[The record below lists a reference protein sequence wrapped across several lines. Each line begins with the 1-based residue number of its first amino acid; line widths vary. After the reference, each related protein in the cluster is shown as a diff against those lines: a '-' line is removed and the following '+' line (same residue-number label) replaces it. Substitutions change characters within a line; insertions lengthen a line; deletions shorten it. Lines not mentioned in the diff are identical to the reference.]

1 LKDQALAKVRPHA
14 DIAELR
20 EGLDRVMQAD
30 RHRLVGQL
38 RALERRSDEK
48 RRAALAQ
55 NIERSIALR
64 DGRIAN
70 LPVPTYPAELPVVER
85 REAILAALAEH
96 QVVIVCGET
105 GSGKTTQLPKICL
118 EAGRGT
124 AGLIGHTQPRR
135 IAARSVAA
143 RIAHE
148 LDTSVGEVVGFKIR
162 FTDQV
167 SPRTYVK
174 LMTDGILLAEIRR
187 DPFLDAYDTLII
199 DEAHERSL
207 NIDFLLGYLKQLLP
221 RRPTLKVIITS
232 ATIDPQRFSQHF
244 DGAPI
249 LFAEG
254 RTFPVE
260 TRYLPPSELNAS
272 ARGPSA
278 DEDDE
283 LDADEDNLPLAI
295 ANACEIL
302 LRERQHDILV
312 FLSGEREIREVA
324 DLLGKQASHRRALR
338 GVDVLPLYSRL
349 SNAEQNRIFQS
360 HANPRI
366 VLATN
371 VAETSL
377 TVPGIRAVID
387 TGLAR
392 MSRYSVRS
400 QVQRLPIEKVSQAS
414 ANQRKGR
421 CGREAPGVCIRLYD
435 EEDFLARSEFTEPEI
450 LRTNLAAVILQM
462 RAMKLGDID
471 AFPFVEPPEPRFVND
486 GYRTLQELAA
496 LDRERQL
503 TELGTRLSRLPID
516 PRLGRMLLAAADEG
530 AVDEALTIV
539 SALSVQDPRERPF
552 DRRQAADELH
562 AEFHHDRSDFLTWLN
577 LWSFVTVQKEALS
590 NSRFRKMCKQRF
602 LSPLRVIEWMDVRRQ
617 LVTLA
622 RELKLP
628 VNGTPATEDN
638 VHRALL
644 TGLLA
649 NVATRTDKRDYL
661 GTRNR
666 HLQIFPGSALFR
678 RGNDK
683 AVSRKDSSAT
693 AKSDKGGAPKWIM
706 AAELAETSRLFA
718 RTCGAIAPE
727 WIEHQ
732 AEHLLQYSYRD
743 AHWQKTQGTVAAFA
757 QCTLYGLIINP
768 KKRVN
773 YGPINPVES
782 REIFI
787 RDALVAGELRTR
799 GEFHRFNQN
808 LLNEVST
815 LEDKTR
821 RRDIVVDPEELVRFY
836 DAMIPEAVCTAADF
850 ETWRREYETSN
861 PRGLFFSR
869 ELLLAD
875 GAIDISSSDYPD
887 QIEMDGLV
895 LPLSYHFAP
904 GEDDDGV
911 TLICPVEVLN
921 RVSIE
926 RCEWLVP
933 GLLEEKIAV
942 LIKALP
948 KPIRRNFVPAPD
960 YAAAC
965 SEAMNSADGPLT
977 GALSRQLLRM
987 TGMEVAQSAWNLESV
1002 PSHLRMRIS
1011 VTDDAGKPIDTG
1023 RDLLALQR
1031 RYADRVEESLV
1042 RFGDDSLEQQSVT
1055 DWNFGD
1061 LADSVDLKTRGV
1073 TMQGYPAL
1081 EVTEAGV
1088 AVRLFASRDAANRA
1102 MPHGVRALY
1111 RIVLKEEVR
1120 YLNRKLPALDVMA
1133 LRFTPFGTK
1142 AQLAADIIDAA
1153 IDMTFVPDG
1162 QWPRTRDA
1170 FHGALTARR
1179 AELVGNA
1186 DRLATLCGEI
1196 LERHRIVAR
1205 RIEGSIALSWVEAVA
1220 DIRDQI
1226 AALLFAGF
1234 VSSTGPARLARLPV
1248 YFDAM
1253 QKRLD
1258 AIDQAPDKDRRRR
1271 AEFLP
1276 VWEAFK
1282 QLPEHT
1288 GESDYDAAHETLR
1301 WSFEELRVQLF
1312 AQDLGTAEKVSV
1324 SRLENRVAALR
1335 VKAPRSAA

>member
-1 LKDQALAKVRPHA
+1 MQV
-14 DIAELR
+14 
-20 EGLDRVMQAD
+20 DR
-30 RHRLVGQL
+30 RRLHDQL
-38 RALERRSDEK
+38 RALQRKPDEK
-48 RRAALAQ
+48 RAAALQQ
-55 NIERSIALR
+55 NLARSIATR
-64 DGRIAN
+64 EHRIEN

-85 REAILAALAEH
+85 REDILAALTEH
-96 QVVIVCGET
+96 QVIIVCGET

-135 IAARSVAA
+135 IAARTVAA

-167 SPRTYVK
+167 SSRTYVK
-174 LMTDGILLAEIRR
+174 LMTDGILLAEVRR
-187 DPFLDAYDTLII
+187 DPLLEAYDTLII

-207 NIDFLLGYLKQLLP
+207 NIDFLLGYLKQVLP
-221 RRPTLKVIITS
+221 KRPTLKVIITS

-244 DGAPI
+244 DDAPI

-254 RTFPVE
+254 RAYPVE
-260 TRYLPPSELNAS
+260 TRYLPPAELA
-272 ARGPSA
+272 ATRRTPA
-278 DEDDE
+278 TDDDDP
-283 LDADEDNLPLAI
+283 DADSDEENLPAAI
-295 ANACEIL
+295 ASACEIL
-302 LRERQHDILV
+302 LQERQHDILV

-324 DLLGKQASHRRALR
+324 DVLGRQSSHRRAFR
-338 GVDVLPLYSRL
+338 GVDVLPLFSRL

-360 HANPRI
+360 HTHPRI

-421 CGREAPGVCIRLYD
+421 CGREAPGICIRLYD
-435 EEDFLARSEFTEPEI
+435 EEDFLSRPEFTEPEI

-462 RAMKLGDID
+462 RAMSLGDID
-471 AFPFVEPPEPRFVND
+471 AFPFVEPPEPRYVND

-496 LDRERQL
+496 LDRDREL
-503 TELGTRLSRLPID
+503 TELGRRLSRLPID
-516 PRLGRMLLAAADEG
+516 PRLGRMLLAGADEG

-552 DRRQAADELH
+552 ERRQAADELH
-562 AEFHHDRSDFLTWLN
+562 AEFHHERSDFLTWLN
-577 LWSFVTVQKEALS
+577 LWSFVTVQREALS

-628 VNGTPATEDN
+628 LSTTPANEDN

-644 TGLLA
+644 SGLLA
-649 NVATRTDKRDYL
+649 NVATRTEKRDYL

-678 RGNDK
+678 RSNDK
-683 AVSRKDSSAT
+683 PVARKDASVT

-706 AAELAETSRLFA
+706 AAELAETSRLFG

-727 WIEHQ
+727 WIERQ

-743 AHWQKTQGTVAAFA
+743 AHWQKTRGTVAAFA
-757 QCTLYGLIINP
+757 QVTLYGLIINP
-768 KKRVN
+768 KKRVD
-773 YGPINPVES
+773 YAPINPVES

-787 RDALVAGELRTR
+787 REALVEGELRTR
-799 GEFHRFNQN
+799 GEFHRHNQT
-808 LLNEVST
+808 LLSEVAA
-815 LEDKTR
+815 LEDKSR
-821 RRDIVVDPEELVRFY
+821 RRDIVVEPEQLVRFY
-836 DAMIPEAVCTAADF
+836 DRLIPADVCTAASF
-850 ETWRREYETSN
+850 ETWRREHEIEH

-875 GAIDISSSDYPD
+875 DAVDVSSTDYPD
-887 QIEMDGLV
+887 QIEMGGLV

-904 GEDDDGV
+904 GEEDDGV

-921 RVSIE
+921 RISAE

-948 KPIRRNFVPAPD
+948 KPVRRNFVPAPD

-965 SEAMNSADGPLT
+965 LEALNAGEGPLR

-987 TGMEVAQSAWNLESV
+987 TGVEVAQSTWNPDAV
-1002 PSHLRMRIS
+1002 PQHLRMRIS
-1011 VTDDAGKPIDTG
+1011 VTDDSGKPIDTD
-1023 RDLLALQR
+1023 RDLVALQR

-1042 RFGDDSLEQQSVT
+1042 AFGDDSLEQQSLT

-1061 LADSVDLKTRGV
+1061 LAESVDLEQRGI

-1081 EVTEAGV
+1081 ELTEAGV
-1088 AVRLFASRDAANRA
+1088 AIRLFASLDAANRA
-1102 MPHGVRALY
+1102 MPGGVRALY
-1111 RIVLKEEVR
+1111 RIVLKKEVG
-1120 YLNRKLPALDVMA
+1120 YLARKLPALDVMA
-1133 LRFTPFGTK
+1133 LRFTPFGSK
-1142 AQLAADIIDAA
+1142 KELADDIIDAA
-1153 IDMTFVPDG
+1153 IDMTFVRDG
-1162 QWPRTRDA
+1162 RWPRTRDA
-1170 FHGALTARR
+1170 FHGALSTHRPQ
-1179 AELVGNA
+1179 LVDNA
-1186 DRLATLCGEI
+1186 NTLATLVGLI
-1196 LERHRIVAR
+1196 LERHRTVAR
-1205 RIEGSIALSWVEAVA
+1205 RVEGAIPLSWVEAVA

-1226 AALLFAGF
+1226 AALLFNGF
-1234 VSSTGPARLARLPV
+1234 VSATSHARLARLPV
-1248 YFDAM
+1248 IFEAM
-1253 QKRLD
+1253 DKRLD
-1258 AIDQAPDKDRRRR
+1258 AIDRAPDKDRRRR

-1276 VWEAFK
+1276 AWEAFK
-1282 QLPEHT
+1282 RLPERT
-1288 GESDYDAAHETLR
+1288 GDTAYDTAHEALR

-1324 SRLENRVAALR
+1324 SRLENRVATLGAQ
-1335 VKAPRSAA
+1335 APRVGE